1 MSRLPS
7 ITTRDQL
14 SKDQHHN
21 FDTIASSRGYVSGPF
36 SVLLNSPELAGRVG
50 HLGTYLRFEGILQGA
65 ERELAIISTSREFDC
80 DFEWSAHEPLAR
92 LEGVSDEAI
101 QVVSSN
107 GPLDRLNSSEAL
119 IIQYC
124 REIVQNHRV
133 SDKTF
138 MVAKDRFGIQGITE
152 LTTTI
157 GYYAMLAC
165 ALNAF
170 EVEAPADA
178 PRLT

>member
-7 ITTRDQL
+7 ITTRDQIPE
-14 SKDQHHN
+14 DQHRN
-21 FDTIASSRGYVSGPF
+21 FDIIASSRGHVSGPF
-36 SVLLNSPELAGRVG
+36 SVLLHSPELAGRVG
-50 HLGTYLRFEGILQGA
+50 HLGTYLRFEGVLQGA

-101 QVVSSN
+101 RAVSSN
-107 GPLDRLNSSEAL
+107 GPLNRLNSNEAL
-119 IIQYC
+119 VIQYC
-124 REIVQNHRV
+124 RETLQTHRV
-133 SDKTF
+133 SDKLF
-138 MVAKDRFGIQGITE
+138 AEAKDYFGVQGITE

-170 EVEAPADA
+170 EVEAPVGA